1 MKALILAA
9 GEGTRLRPLT
19 TNIPKP
25 LLMVAGKPYMG
36 HLFQSLKQCGIE
48 EIVLLVGWKSNR
60 IREYFGDG
68 SELGYRIRYIEQ
80 KERLGT
86 ANAISMA
93 SGIMD
98 DDFLCIN
105 GDVLLSQRDIAA
117 TLETH
122 RKVKGTVMGAV
133 EVPDPSRFGVI
144 EEQGGKMLRIIEKP
158 KEPPSNLINAGL
170 FIFKQDVFDFISRT
184 SKSPRGEYEIT
195 DTLNM
200 MAAEEEIHIHR
211 LKDHWMDVGRPWDLL
226 KVNEILLKGLVGD
239 IKGVVEEGARIK
251 GPVVVEEG
259 AVVRSGSYIEGPVY
273 ISKGCDIGPNCYIRP
288 GTSLGEG
295 VKVGASVE
303 VKNSIIMA
311 KTHVPHHNYVGD
323 SIIGERCNF
332 GAGTKVANLRFDNKS
347 VKVTFSGEVIDT
359 GLRKLGVIMGDDV
372 KTGINSMIEPGTII
386 WERAVIGMGA
396 LAKGSIGP
404 DTRVF

>member
-25 LLMVAGKPYMG
+25 LLMVAGKPYLG
-36 HLFQSLKQCGIE
+36 HLFDSLKRSGID
-48 EIVLLVGWKSNR
+48 EIALLVGWKSNR
-60 IREYFGDG
+60 IKEHFGDG
-68 SELGYRIRYIEQ
+68 SGRGYKITYIEQ

-86 ANAISMA
+86 ANAIGMA

-105 GDVLLSQRDIAA
+105 GDVLISQQDISSAID
-117 TLETH
+117 TYK
-122 RKVKGTVMGAV
+122 RCKGTVMGAV
-133 EVPDPSRFGVI
+133 EVQDPSRFGVI
-144 EEQGGKMLRIIEKP
+144 EEQDGKMKCIIEKP

-170 FIFKQDVFDFISRT
+170 FVFTPEIFDYISKTPR
-184 SKSPRGEYEIT
+184 SLRGEFEIT

-200 MAAEEEIHIHR
+200 LASKQDIYIHR
-211 LKDHWMDVGRPWDLL
+211 LKDYWMDVGRPWDLL
-226 KVNEILLKGLVGD
+226 KANEVLMSRLTRD
-239 IKGVVEEGARIK
+239 IKGVVEDGATIK
-251 GPVVVEEG
+251 GAVVVEEG
-259 AVVRSGSYIEGPVY
+259 ATVRSGSYIEGPVY

-288 GTSLGEG
+288 STSLGQG

-311 KTHVPHHNYVGD
+311 KTHVPHHNYIGD

-332 GAGTKVANLRFDNKS
+332 GAGTKVANLRFDDRS
-347 VKVTFSGEVIDT
+347 VKVSFNGEVIDT

-386 WERAVIGMGA
+386 WERAIIGMGA
-396 LAKGSIGP
+396 LAKGNIGP
-404 DTRVF
+404 DTRIF